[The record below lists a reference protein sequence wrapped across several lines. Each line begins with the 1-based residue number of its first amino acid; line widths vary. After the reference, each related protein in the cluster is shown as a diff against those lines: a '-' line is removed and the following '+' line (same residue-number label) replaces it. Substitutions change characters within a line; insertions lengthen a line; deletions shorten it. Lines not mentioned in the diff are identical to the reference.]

1 MIATGGLLRI
11 SARKQDPL
19 RPKSQ
24 TPKKKRKA
32 KKKRKNDVVVVK
44 GKLKL
49 CSISGLIALFGILVL
64 LVGVA
69 MAVMGYWPKSNSVYH
84 GNLGKNQAKYS
95 SGDKNIISASK
106 NQSRRNQSSSESILD
121 VPKTIDRNI
130 TRSLQQKKSPGFLAG
145 LFSGY
150 LHSDNLKVFGPLIM
164 GIGIFLFICANAVLH
179 ENRDKKTK
187 IINLR
192 DLYSTVIDVH
202 GMKCKDGAP
211 LNGFVNYVQSRS
223 MDVKAGDT
231 FGAAMLAKTS
241 WNSSLGGPITFSP
254 PNLRET
260 RTSSPKLYRQ
270 PPDSPCMADAVYSIY
285 RERSASALP
294 FERDL
299 GRDGVKGSPSE
310 SPDLEWG
317 RRSMCSIVGSSLSA
331 FTLPIVKLDN
341 CLLEK
346 KDEPVVEN
354 KSAKEVSRG
363 EIELSLTNFSHA
375 DLNWEIPKTHRKLL
389 RRQSTSCLPDLRRS
403 TSPGPLSDLGSQSLS
418 STDLDCSLL
427 VKASE
432 HNNTKPV
439 VLVDSLTIAPLIRKD
454 SQSSESDQSSNKGY
468 IHLEEAGTSFESI
481 DTSANKNQDCEEF
494 RDKEMH
500 SLEGTSK
507 EQNIGTLQR
516 QYTNKEKLLMLS
528 RSHAKM
534 DDNDDDGDDLDNTRI

>member
-19 RPKSQ
+19 RPQSQ
-24 TPKKKRKA
+24 APKRKRKV

-49 CSISGLIALFGILVL
+49 CSISGLIALCGILVL
-64 LVGVA
+64 LVGIS
-69 MAVMGYWPKSNSVYH
+69 MAVMGYWPKSNSAYH
-84 GNLGKNQAKYS
+84 GGVGKNQAKYS
-95 SGDKNIISASK
+95 SGDTNVISANK
-106 NQSRRNQSSSESILD
+106 NQSRSHQSSRGSKQD
-121 VPKTIDRNI
+121 AFKARDTNV
-130 TRSLQQKKSPGFLAG
+130 TRSLQQKTTTGFLAG
-145 LFSGY
+145 FFSGY

-211 LNGFVNYVQSRS
+211 VNGFVNYVQSRS
-223 MDVKAGDT
+223 MDMKVGDS
-231 FGAAMLAKTS
+231 FGAAMLAKSS
-241 WNSSLGGPITFSP
+241 WHSALGGPITLSP
-254 PNLRET
+254 LNLRET
-260 RTSSPKLYRQ
+260 RTSSPKVHRQ
-270 PPDSPCMADAVYSIY
+270 LTDSPNMAEEVYSIY
-285 RERSASALP
+285 RERSASAIP
-294 FERDL
+294 FDSAS
-299 GRDGVKGSPSE
+299 GRDGGNDPLSGSP
-310 SPDLEWG
+310 DVGWG
-317 RRSMCSIVGSSLSA
+317 RSSTCSIVGSSLSA

-341 CLLEK
+341 CLLDKKEENIVEK
-346 KDEPVVEN
+346 

-375 DLNWEIPKTHRKLL
+375 DLNWENPKSHRKIL
-389 RRQSTSCLPDLRRS
+389 RRQSTSCLPDFRRS
-403 TSPGPLSDLGSQSLS
+403 ISPGPLSDLGSQSLS

-427 VKASE
+427 VKATSYGK
-432 HNNTKPV
+432 TKPV
-439 VLVDSLTIAPLIRKD
+439 VLVDSLTTAPLIRKT

-481 DTSANKNQDCEEF
+481 DTSANKTQDCEKPKNM
-494 RDKEMH
+494 DTHH
-500 SLEGTSK
+500 SLEGTNR
-507 EQNIGTLQR
+507 EQNVENLQK

-528 RSHAKM
+528 RSHAKS
-534 DDNDDDGDDLDNTRI
+534 DDDDLDNTSI

>member
-19 RPKSQ
+19 RPKGQ
-24 TPKKKRKA
+24 APKRKRKS

-49 CSISGLIALFGILVL
+49 CSISGLIALCGILVL
-64 LVGVA
+64 LVGIA

-84 GNLGKNQAKYS
+84 GGLGKNQAKYS
-95 SGDKNIISASK
+95 SGDKNIISANK
-106 NQSRRNQSSSESILD
+106 NQSWSHQSSHGSNKGVLKMRD
-121 VPKTIDRNI
+121 ANVTRN
-130 TRSLQQKKSPGFLAG
+130 LQQKASPGL
-145 LFSGY
+145 LSDLLSKY

-202 GMKCKDGAP
+202 GMKSKDGVP

-223 MDVKAGDT
+223 LDSKSGDT
-231 FGAAMLAKTS
+231 YGAAMLAKSS
-241 WNSSLGGPITFSP
+241 WNSALSGAINLSP
-254 PNLRET
+254 PDLREA
-260 RTSSPKLYRQ
+260 RTSSPKLYRH
-270 PPDSPCMADAVYSIY
+270 PPESPSMSEPVYSIY
-285 RERSASALP
+285 RGRSASALS
-294 FERDL
+294 FEIAS
-299 GRDGVKGSPSE
+299 GRDGIEDPFSE

-317 RRSMCSIVGSSLSA
+317 RRSMSSIIGSSLSA

-346 KDEPVVEN
+346 NDEDKVEK
-354 KSAKEVSRG
+354 KSAKEVPRE
-363 EIELSLTNFSHA
+363 EIELHLTNFSHA
-375 DLNWEIPKTHRKLL
+375 DLNWEIPKIHRKLL
-389 RRQSTSCLPDLRRS
+389 RRQSTSCLPELRRS
-403 TSPGPLSDLGSQSLS
+403 MSPGPLSELGSQSLS

-432 HNNTKPV
+432 YGNTKPT
-439 VLVDSLTIAPLIRKD
+439 VLVDSLTIAPLVRKD
-454 SQSSESDQSSNKGY
+454 SQSSDSDRSSNKGY

-481 DTSANKNQDCEEF
+481 NTSANKTQDCDEPKDIDE
-494 RDKEMH
+494 DQ
-500 SLEGTSK
+500 SLGNTSK
-507 EQNIGTLQR
+507 EQIVEKGTV
-516 QYTNKEKLLMLS
+516 N
-528 RSHAKM
+528 
-534 DDNDDDGDDLDNTRI
+534 

>member
-49 CSISGLIALFGILVL
+49 CSISGLIALCGILVL
-64 LVGVA
+64 LVGIA
-69 MAVMGYWPKSNSVYH
+69 MAVMGYWPKSQSVYH
-84 GNLGKNQAKYS
+84 TRVGTNQAKLS
-95 SGDKNIISASK
+95 SGDTNIISANTSQSWSHDNSQGTNQNAFKVSDTNLTRGLQK
-106 NQSRRNQSSSESILD
+106 N
-121 VPKTIDRNI
+121 
-130 TRSLQQKKSPGFLAG
+130 KSPGFFAG

-223 MDVKAGDT
+223 IDVKGGDT
-231 FGAAMLAKTS
+231 FGAAMLAKSS
-241 WNSSLGGPITFSP
+241 WHSALGGPISFSP

-260 RTSSPKLYRQ
+260 RTSSPKVQRHPTEQ
-270 PPDSPCMADAVYSIY
+270 MNMNEGVYSIY
-285 RERSASALP
+285 RERSNSALP
-294 FERDL
+294 FDRISGID
-299 GRDGVKGSPSE
+299 DGNDALSA
-310 SPDLEWG
+310 SPDLRWG
-317 RRSMCSIVGSSLSA
+317 RSSTCSIVGHSLSA

-341 CLLEK
+341 GLLEK
-346 KDEPVVEN
+346 KEEHGEGN
-354 KSAKEVSRG
+354 KCAKEVSKG
-363 EIELSLTNFSHA
+363 DIELSLTNFSHA
-375 DLNWEIPKTHRKLL
+375 DLNWDIPKSHRKLPL
-389 RRQSTSCLPDLRRS
+389 RRQSTSCLPDFRRPI
-403 TSPGPLSDLGSQSLS
+403 SPGLLSDLGSQSLS

-427 VKASE
+427 VRGSSFGK
-432 HNNTKPV
+432 TKPA
-439 VLVDSLTIAPLIRKD
+439 VLVDSLTAAPLIRRD
-454 SQSSESDQSSNKGY
+454 SQSSGSDQSSNKGY

-481 DTSANKNQDCEEF
+481 DTSANKTEDCETEAI
-494 RDKEMH
+494 DIEI
-500 SLEGTSK
+500 SLEDTST
-507 EQNIGTLQR
+507 EQHIVQK
-516 QYTNKEKLLMLS
+516 QYSNKDKLLMLS
-528 RSHAKM
+528 RSHA
-534 DDNDDDGDDLDNTRI
+534 NSDDDDDIDNTVF